1 MIITID
7 GPSGTGKSTI
17 AKLLAVKLQISFF
30 DTGALYRAL
39 AWFVV
44 HEKIKWEAIIDSLPL
59 FVFSIKEQEG
69 SKEYFV
75 SGNNVTQQIRE
86 KEITEMASKIAAIK
100 EVRAA
105 LLPMQ
110 KEYAKKGDFVFE
122 GRDLGTVVFPEA
134 EVKIFLTARADI
146 RAERRYKEMLEKD
159 PTLHIKFEDVLEASE
174 KRDAQDT
181 NREIAPLKCP
191 EGAFVLD
198 TSDFTIPQVIE
209 TLYQHVLTKKRA
221 CKAG

>member
-17 AKLLAVKLQISFF
+17 AKLLATKLQFSFF

-39 AWFVV
+39 AWWVV
-44 HEKIKWEAIIDSLPL
+44 HEKISSDSIVQALDK
-59 FVFSIKEQEG
+59 FTFSLKENAG
-69 SKEYFV
+69 NKEYFV
-75 SGNNVTQQIRE
+75 SGINVTQEIRK

-105 LLPMQ
+105 LLPIQ
-110 KEYAKKGDFVFE
+110 KEYAANGNFVFE

-134 EVKIFLTARADI
+134 EVKIFLTASLEV
-146 RAERRYKEMLEKD
+146 RAERRYKEMVEKD
-159 PTLHIKFEDVLEASE
+159 PTLKIKLQDVLESAE

-191 EGAFVLD
+191 EGAFILD
-198 TSDFTIPQVIE
+198 SSDLTIPQVVE
-209 TLYQHVLTKKRA
+209 ALYQHILTKKRA

>member
-1 MIITID
+1 
-7 GPSGTGKSTI
+7 
-17 AKLLAVKLQISFF
+17 KLLAVKLQISFF

-39 AWFVV
+39 AWFVIDQ
-44 HEKIKWEAIIDSLPL
+44 KIKWEAITESLPL
-59 FVFSIKEQEG
+59 FVFSIQEHEG
-69 SKEYFV
+69 NKEYFV
-75 SGNNVTQQIRE
+75 SNKNVTQEIRK

-110 KEYAKKGDFVFE
+110 KEYAQKGDFVFE

-146 RAERRYKEMLEKD
+146 RAERRYKEMIEKD
-159 PTLHIKFEDVLEASE
+159 PTLNIKLQDVLEASE
-174 KRDAQDT
+174 KRDAQDS

-198 TSDFTIPQVIE
+198 TSDLTIPQVIE
-209 TLYQHVLTKKRA
+209 TLYQHVLTKKKS

>member
-17 AKLLAVKLQISFF
+17 AKLLAKKLLISFF

-39 AWFVV
+39 AWWVA
-44 HEKIKWEAIIDSLPL
+44 HEKISWDHAIPSLDS
-59 FVFSIKEQEG
+59 FTFSLKEEG
-69 SKEYFV
+69 ENKEYFV
-75 SGNNVTQQIRE
+75 AGINVTQEIRT

-105 LLPMQ
+105 LLPIQ
-110 KEYAKKGDFVFE
+110 KEYASKGSFVFE
-122 GRDLGTVVFPEA
+122 GRDLGTVVFPNA
-134 EVKIFLTARADI
+134 EIKIFLTARPEV
-146 RAERRYKEMLEKD
+146 RAERRYKEILEKD
-159 PTLHIKFEDVLEASE
+159 PTSKIKLQDVLESSE
-174 KRDAQDT
+174 KRDAQDI

-198 TSDFTIPQVIE
+198 SSDLTILQVVEI
-209 TLYQHVLTKKRA
+209 LHQYILTKKKA

>member
-44 HEKIKWEAIIDSLPL
+44 HEKIKWEAIIESLPL
-59 FVFSIKEQEG
+59 FAFSIKESEG
-69 SKEYFV
+69 NKEYFV
-75 SGNNVTQQIRE
+75 SGNNVTQEIRK

-146 RAERRYKEMLEKD
+146 RAERRYKEMKEKD
-159 PTLHIKFEDVLEASE
+159 PTLNIKLQDVLEASE

-198 TSDFTIPQVIE
+198 TSDLTIPQVVE
-209 TLYQHVLTKKRA
+209 TLYQHVLTKKKS

>member
-17 AKLLAVKLQISFF
+17 AKLLAVKLEISFF

-39 AWFVV
+39 AWWVT
-44 HEKIKWEAIIDSLPL
+44 HEKINWDSITQSLAD
-59 FVFSIKEQEG
+59 FTFSLKEKEG
-69 SKEYFV
+69 NKEYFV
-75 SGNNVTQQIRE
+75 ANTNVTQEIRK
-86 KEITEMASKIAAIK
+86 KEITEIASKIAAVK

-105 LLPMQ
+105 LLPIQ
-110 KEYAKKGDFVFE
+110 KEYAAKGNFVFE
-122 GRDLGTVVFPEA
+122 GRDLGSVVFPDA
-134 EVKIFLTARADI
+134 EVKVFLTARPEV
-146 RAERRYKEMLEKD
+146 RAERRYKEILAKD
-159 PTLHIKFEDVLEASE
+159 PAGKVTQAEVLESLG
-174 KRDAQDT
+174 KRDAQDA

-198 TSDFTIPQVIE
+198 SSDLTIPQVVE
-209 TLYQHVLTKKRA
+209 TLYQHILTKKRS